1 MYKVILYLSVV
12 ILISFIIWV
21 GVESLP
27 VKVALAIIGLTF
39 LPKTRKKLYKPL
51 LVIRKG
57 KVAFYASLLFTFLL
71 LIFDIKTV
79 ITGSSTDFIFSIFVL
94 SSCLLGNIIYGIPVS
109 LLADLVTTHVRKY
122 RVYLSFLVH
131 IGFGLL
137 SFFFLGPLMVLAAF
151 MAILF
156 FLIDE
161 FLRKRE
167 GNSIPFEI

>member
-1 MYKVILYLSVV
+1 MHKCILYIPVV
-12 ILISFIIWV
+12 TLISFIIWV

-27 VKVALAIIGLTF
+27 IKIALAIIGVTF
-39 LPKTRKKLYKPL
+39 LPKIRKKLYKPL

-57 KVAFYASLLFTFLL
+57 KVALYASLLFTFIL
-71 LIFDIKTV
+71 LILDIKTV
-79 ITGSSTDFIFSIFVL
+79 ITEPDINFTFSIFIL
-94 SSCLLGNIIYGIPVS
+94 LSCLLGSIIYGIPVS
-109 LLADLVTTHVRKY
+109 LLADLITANVRKY

-151 MAILF
+151 LAILF

-161 FLRKRE
+161 FLRKK
-167 GNSIPFEI
+167 GPISFEI